1 MTKNHRL
8 SLADIITMFRI
19 MGAVSLLDFRPFSSA
34 FFCVYALTGLSD
46 VLDGLIARKTHTESE
61 FGARL
66 ERKTKSREQ
75 KEAEKNFASN
85 KNSKRKKK
93 RRKGID
99 RLWTIS
105 LK

>member
-19 MGAVSLLDFRPFSSA
+19 MGAVSLLAFRSFSSA
-34 FFCVYALTGLSD
+34 FFCVYTLTGLSD
-46 VLDGLIARKTHTESE
+46 VLDGMIARKTHTESE

-75 KEAEKNFASN
+75 KEAEKELRFEQ
-85 KNSKRKKK
+85 KQQKKK
-93 RRKGID
+93 EKKKGH
-99 RLWTIS
+99 
-105 LK
+105 